1 MKTPLDYEQE
11 KSLRDAAFV
20 LRNKLESC
28 RFFSVGV
35 TGLLVGLILLLSA
48 MLYFC
53 KTASAGAFGEVGVSR
68 FTRPAEFIWWQGPYP
83 HEFQTDSNYF
93 RIGYEGKPQKVLVG
107 SVAWRASWFDLGNY
121 KTKARATSDEAL
133 LADGRCDVSTCAPPD
148 YYETRGSVRGL
159 LFSGVYRK
167 GLFFFEGGASITRQK
182 FYIQTLVDNQKSG
195 NAAGI
200 IPFSP
205 ATFTWA
211 DTHTA
216 VGYMAAVGVER
227 KNWTAS
233 FGYWLNG
240 KASEFYAAGNTPGI
254 DTVKTFAVGYRF

>member
-1 MKTPLDYEQE
+1 MKTPLDYERE
-11 KSLRDAAFV
+11 KSLRDSVFT

-35 TGLLVGLILLLSA
+35 TGLLVGLILLLLLLSA

-53 KTASAGAFGEVGVSR
+53 KTAHAGAFGEVGSSH

-83 HEFQTDSNYF
+83 HEFRTDSNYY
-93 RIGYEGKPQKVLVG
+93 RIGWERGP
-107 SVAWRASWFDLGNY
+107 WRISWFDLGNY
-121 KTKARATSDEAL
+121 STRALATSDEL
-133 LADGRCDVSTCAPPD
+133 KLADGRCNVSTCAPPD
-148 YYETRGSVRGL
+148 FYETRGSVRGL

-167 GLFFFEGGASITRQK
+167 WSMFFEGGASITRQK
-182 FYIQTLVDNQKSG
+182 YYLWQLVLDNRSG
-195 NAAGI
+195 NGPAGNH
-200 IPFSP
+200 
-205 ATFTWA
+205 TYFT

-216 VGYMAAVGVER
+216 VGYMAAVGLER
-227 KNWTAS
+227 KNFTFS

>member
-1 MKTPLDYEQE
+1 ME
-11 KSLRDAAFV
+11 
-20 LRNKLESC
+20 NKLNRC
-28 RFFSVGV
+28 RDNLDFCKAGV
-35 TGLLVGLILLLSA
+35 VILCVVIMLLSA

-53 KTASAGAFGEVGVSR
+53 KSAHAGAFGEVGSSH

-83 HEFQTDSNYF
+83 HEFRTDSEYF
-93 RIGYEGKPQKVLVG
+93 RIGYEGEPQKVTAG
-107 SVAWRASWFDLGNY
+107 SVACRVSWFDLGNY
-121 KTKARATSDEAL
+121 STRALATSDEGKL
-133 LADGRCDVSTCAPPD
+133 HEGRCNVSTCSPPD

-167 GLFFFEGGASITRQK
+167 QVWSYIVFFEGGASITRQK
-182 FYIQTLVDNQKSG
+182 YWLFTKVLDDRSG
-195 NAAGI
+195 NGPAGQLYN
-200 IPFSP
+200 
-205 ATFTWA
+205 WA

-216 VGYMAAVGVER
+216 VGYMASVGVER

-254 DTVKTFAVGYRF
+254 DAVKTFAVGYRF

>member
-1 MKTPLDYEQE
+1 MKTKTPLDYEQE

-20 LRNKLESC
+20 LKNKLESC

-35 TGLLVGLILLLSA
+35 TGFLVGLILLLSA

-53 KTASAGAFGEVGVSR
+53 RTSHAGGFAEVGQSH

-83 HEFQTDSNYF
+83 HEFRTDSGYF
-93 RIGYEGKPQKVLVG
+93 RVGYEKGP
-107 SVAWRASWFDLGNY
+107 WRVSWFDLGNY
-121 KTKARATSDEAL
+121 STRALATSDEAL
-133 LADGRCDVSTCAPPD
+133 LADGRCNISTCAPPD

-167 GLFFFEGGASITRQK
+167 QAWSYVVFFEGGASITRQK
-182 FYIQTLVDNQKSG
+182 YWLYVNVLDNRSG
-195 NAAGI
+195 NGPAGR
-200 IPFSP
+200 FYN
-205 ATFTWA
+205 WA

-216 VGYMAAVGVER
+216 VGYMVSVGVER

-254 DTVKTFAVGYRF
+254 DTVKTFSVGYRF